1 MRPNG
6 ADLDLASS
14 FEGLALDP
22 ALVDGRTLPA
32 LSGQS
37 DLTIQDGVELGGF
50 AARTSCAASSGTI
63 RTLRSRPAPTPAL
76 R

>member
-6 ADLDLASS
+6 QDLDLASS

-32 LSGQS
+32 FSGQS
-37 DLTIQDGVELGGF
+37 DLTIQDGVDLRGIRPEELRGRR
-50 AARTSCAASSGTI
+50 ARSAMPRCPRGPI
-63 RTLRSRPAPTPAL
+63 RA
-76 R
+76 